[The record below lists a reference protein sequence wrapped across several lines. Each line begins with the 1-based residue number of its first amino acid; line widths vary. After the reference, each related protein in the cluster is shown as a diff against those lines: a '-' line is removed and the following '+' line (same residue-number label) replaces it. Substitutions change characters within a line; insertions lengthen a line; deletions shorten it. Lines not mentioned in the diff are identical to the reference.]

1 MFAPPSQSP
10 AEVKVRLFK
19 IQAAEEVAT
28 QTVYGTLASCVIL
41 YLSPFVVD
49 YVKSLV

>member
-10 AEVKVRLFK
+10 AEVK
-19 IQAAEEVAT
+19 AAEEVAT